1 MLSSKESY
9 GNKGTFIYFIGY
21 MHEGNDFP
29 MSLCIKLPQMIGCV
43 KYFGSNNK
51 CINHLVYDKE
61 LLKNIMKYGI
71 TLLICYKEALIVN
84 QCEMIN
90 TIKLG

>member
-1 MLSSKESY
+1 
-9 GNKGTFIYFIGY
+9 

-51 CINHLVYDKE
+51 YMDHLVYDKE
-61 LLKNIMKYGI
+61 LLKNIMEYGI
-71 TLLICYKEALIVN
+71 RLLICYKKGLIVN
-84 QCEMIN
+84 QCKMIN

>member
-1 MLSSKESY
+1 
-9 GNKGTFIYFIGY
+9 
-21 MHEGNDFP
+21 
-29 MSLCIKLPQMIGCV
+29 MIGCV
-43 KYFGSNNK
+43 KYFGSNNT

-61 LLKNIMKYGI
+61 LLKNIMKYEI
-71 TLLICYKEALIVN
+71 RLLICYKKGLIVN

>member
-1 MLSSKESY
+1 
-9 GNKGTFIYFIGY
+9 
-21 MHEGNDFP
+21 
-29 MSLCIKLPQMIGCV
+29 MIGCF
-43 KYFGSNNK
+43 KYFGSNNT

-61 LLKNIMKYGI
+61 LLKNIMKYEI
-71 TLLICYKEALIVN
+71 RLLICYKKGLIVN